1 MVFKS
6 SQLLIQAPNSAMLP
20 NRSERLSLSTSP
32 AKNAT
37 PSSRMQPHPALEKR
51 PLPLLLLPQAPLL
64 EVKLRQLLMLKLLL
78 IRQLLKQ
85 RRLVRRKNMAAAR
98 LLPKRLRHMP
108 KLKRQIQPRN
118 LQKLPPGP
126 LHMLLQ
132 PRQML
137 K

>member
-1 MVFKS
+1 
-6 SQLLIQAPNSAMLP
+6 
-20 NRSERLSLSTSP
+20 
-32 AKNAT
+32 
-37 PSSRMQPHPALEKR
+37 MQPHPALEKR

-98 LLPKRLRHMP
+98 LLPKRLRLMP
-108 KLKRQIQPRN
+108 KLKRQIQQRN

-126 LHMLLQ
+126 LHTLPQ

>member
-6 SQLLIQAPNSAMLP
+6 SQLLEQAQNSVMLP
-20 NRSERLSLSTSP
+20 NRSERLSLSTSL

-51 PLPLLLLPQAPLL
+51 PPPLLLLQQAPLQ
-64 EVKLRQLLMLKLLL
+64 VKLRQLLMLKLLL

-98 LLPKRLRHMP
+98 LLPKRLRLMP

>member
-6 SQLLIQAPNSAMLP
+6 SQLLVQAPNSAMLP
-20 NRSERLSLSTSP
+20 NRSERLLLSTSP

-51 PLPLLLLPQAPLL
+51 PLPLLLLLQAPLP
-64 EVKLRQLLMLKLLL
+64 EVKLRPLLMLKLLL

-85 RRLVRRKNMAAAR
+85 RRLVKRKNMAAAR
-98 LLPKRLRHMP
+98 LLPKRLRLMP
-108 KLKRQIQPRN
+108 KLRRQIQPRN
-118 LQKLPPGP
+118 PQKLPPGP
-126 LHMLLQ
+126 LHMLPQ